1 MATTKRNATKANEI
15 TEVSEAKVKAVQ
27 AEDTRFT
34 ADEISNMIV
43 NLLATRSSS
52 GDILI
57 ANVVE
62 DDSIANNCKF
72 AKAVM
77 TFIESVI
84 IGNSYDAISS
94 LTEICTNPRYTDGLN
109 QIVAYLR
116 ATNGDFNFWI
126 KNCLSQNWKF
136 NDALLNTL
144 WNMKGF
150 NRAAAI
156 TLYGVV
162 TYLSDMNF
170 KDIEIYGYYGD
181 ITGLNAITESCSVFF
196 RDGWED

>member
-1 MATTKRNATKANEI
+1 MATKANAKATNNEI
-15 TEVSEAKVKAVQ
+15 TEAKVKVDQ
-27 AEDTRFT
+27 VIEDTRFDT
-34 ADEISNMIV
+34 DEIANMIV
-43 NLLATRSSS
+43 NLIVTRNNN

-72 AKAVM
+72 VKAVM
-77 TFIESVI
+77 TFIESVS

-94 LTEICTNPRYTDGLN
+94 LTEVCTNPRYTDGLN

-116 ATNGDFNFWI
+116 ATNADFSFWL
-126 KNCLSQNWKF
+126 KNCLSQTWKF

-150 NRAAAI
+150 NRASAI
-156 TLYGVV
+156 ILYGFVS
-162 TYLSDMNF
+162 YLSDTCF
-170 KDIEIYGYYGD
+170 KEIEINGYFGD
-181 ITGLNAITESCSVFF
+181 VAGLGAITENCSVFF
-196 RDGWED
+196 RNNWED